1 MIISLQTLLNEIL
14 NEGVDDPAIF
24 KAIFM
29 GGGPASGKSY
39 VVRLMGFQ
47 ALGFKIV
54 NSDDI
59 FEYKLKQAGLPMNPE
74 AIFSAKGQE
83 LRNYAKQLLIKK
95 AENYY
100 DGRLGVVVDG
110 TGKDYQKI
118 KSQKEAHEN
127 ELGYDTMMVFVN
139 TDLETAKKRNI
150 QRGIMGKRELTADE
164 LIKMWSAAQSNI
176 GKYQN
181 LFKNNFY
188 VLDNSTDSDSGAG
201 INSLYKKVL
210 GFSKKEPKSP
220 KARAWIYLQ
229 KNIEI

>member
-39 VVRLMGFQ
+39 VVRQMGFQ

-74 AIFSAKGQE
+74 TIFSAKGQE

-139 TDLETAKKRNI
+139 TDLETAKLRNA
-150 QRGIMGKRELTADE
+150 KRERKLKPDE

-176 GKYQN
+176 GKFQN

-210 GFSKKEPKSP
+210 GFTKQEPKLP
-220 KARAWIYLQ
+220 KAQAWMRLQ
-229 KNIEI
+229 KSIEI

>member
-59 FEYKLKQAGLPMNPE
+59 FEYKLKQAGLSMDPE
-74 AIFSAKGQE
+74 TIFSAKGQE
-83 LRNYAKQLLIKK
+83 LRNYAKQLLTKQ

-127 ELGYDTMMVFVN
+127 ELGYDTMMIFVN
-139 TDLETAKKRNI
+139 TDLETAKLRNA
-150 QRGIMGKRELTADE
+150 KRERKLKPDE
-164 LIKMWSAAQSNI
+164 LVKMWSAAQSNI
-176 GKYQN
+176 GKFQN

-210 GFSKKEPKSP
+210 GFSKKEPRSP
-220 KARAWIYLQ
+220 KAQAWIYLQ